1 MMKYYDDSEKYYDL
15 KSSIGW
21 TIVFIIITI
30 PRYDVKLV
38 SLLNIEKETLNTA
51 VQGVVGFLYLII
63 IPVFLGR
70 FISYYL
76 NENYIRNNF
85 KKDCRVRNILSLI
98 WSIIS
103 ILVIVREY
111 FSNPRQEGIIFI
123 FSLIL
128 ICSLCTIKTT
138 NEVNH

>member
-1 MMKYYDDSEKYYDL
+1 MVGL
-15 KSSIGW
+15 FF
-21 TIVFIIITI
+21 FIIITI

-85 KKDCRVRNILSLI
+85 KKDCRVRKILSLI

-123 FSLIL
+123 FSFIL

>member
-1 MMKYYDDSEKYYDL
+1 MKYDDYSKNYFQI

-21 TIVFIIITI
+21 TIFFIITTI

-85 KKDCRVRNILSLI
+85 KKDCRVRKILLSI

-103 ILVIVREY
+103 ILVIIREY
-111 FSNPRQEGIIFI
+111 FSNTRQEGVIFI
-123 FSLIL
+123 FSFIL
-128 ICSLCTIKTT
+128 IFSLCARKST
-138 NEVNH
+138 NEVH

>member
-1 MMKYYDDSEKYYDL
+1 MKYYDDSEKYYDL
-15 KSSIGW
+15 KSLIGW
-21 TIVFIIITI
+21 TIFFILGTI
-30 PRYDVKLV
+30 PRIDVKLV

-85 KKDCRVRNILSLI
+85 KKDCRVRKILSLI

-103 ILVIVREY
+103 ILVIIREY

-123 FSLIL
+123 SSFIL
-128 ICSLCTIKTT
+128 ICSLSNFLIMCKK
-138 NEVNH
+138 NNK

>member
-1 MMKYYDDSEKYYDL
+1 MKYDDYSKNYFQI

-21 TIVFIIITI
+21 TIFFIITTI

-51 VQGVVGFLYLII
+51 VQGLVGFIYSII

-70 FISYYL
+70 FLSYYL
-76 NENYIRNNF
+76 NENYIRNDF
-85 KKDCRVRNILSLI
+85 KKDCRVRKILLSI

-103 ILVIVREY
+103 ILVIVREH
-111 FSNPRQEGIIFI
+111 FSNPRQEGVIFI
-123 FSLIL
+123 FSFIL
-128 ICSLCTIKTT
+128 ICSLCARKTT
-138 NEVNH
+138 NEVN